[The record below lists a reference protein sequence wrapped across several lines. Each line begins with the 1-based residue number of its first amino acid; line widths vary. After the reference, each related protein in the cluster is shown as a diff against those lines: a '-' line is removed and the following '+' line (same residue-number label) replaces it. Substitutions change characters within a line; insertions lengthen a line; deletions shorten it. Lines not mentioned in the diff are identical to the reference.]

1 MNTMDCIA
9 ARKSVREFDKS
20 PVEKE
25 KLEQIVRAALYAP
38 TGMHLYDSLHLTVL
52 ATHEAVDRFT
62 DLARKQ
68 SGRCAGLIPRTARAR
83 LSSFRAGGRICPS
96 NTRMPACMIENMLLA
111 ATDLKLGSLY
121 VHGAVNA
128 LRNSA
133 QEKDFHKLLRLPA
146 GFIPIGSVAV
156 GYCAENF
163 EPRKAPKNN
172 ETTVDYIL

>member
-52 ATHEAVDRFT
+52 ATHEAVDKFT

-68 SGRCAGLIPRTARAR
+68 SGDAQADPAHGAGALIVV
-83 LSSFRAGGRICPS
+83 SGRRPD
-96 NTRMPACMIENMLLA
+96 MPVEYANAACMIENMLLA
-111 ATDLKLGSLY
+111 ATDAGLANLF
-121 VHGAVNA
+121 VRGAIDAAAKDAA
-128 LRNSA
+128 LVKTMKVP
-133 QEKDFHKLLRLPA
+133 E
-146 GFIPIGSVAV
+146 GFTPVASVAI
-156 GYCAENF
+156 GYAASPEA
-163 EPRKAPKNN
+163 PRETPKNN
-172 ETTVDYIL
+172 VTTVNYVD

>member
-9 ARKSVREFDKS
+9 ARKSVREFDKN

-68 SGRCAGLIPRTARAR
+68 SGDAQADPAHGAGALIVV
-83 LSSFRAGGRICPS
+83 SGRRPD
-96 NTRMPACMIENMLLA
+96 MPVEYANAACMIENMLLA

-121 VHGAVNA
+121 VHGAINA

-133 QEKDFHKLLRLPA
+133 QEEDFRKLLKLPA
-146 GFIPIGSVAV
+146 GFTPIGSVAV

-163 EPRKAPKNN
+163 EPREEPKNN
-172 ETTVDYIL
+172 ETKVDYIL